1 MRSTFVVA
9 AALAIVAPG
18 VVMAADMPTKAPSPS
33 VVNDWTG
40 FYVGFHGGYGW
51 GRAAMADADLNNPS
65 LNLGEIDPLHAPKF
79 RGSVFGGHAGYNWQW
94 GQRGVAGLEVDYSS
108 SHLQETQTV
117 SGPHDVIGPRTA
129 LPEDGPDTR
138 TLKAKL
144 DRLASARARVGFL
157 VGPEFLLYGTGG
169 VAWGHTNFA
178 DTLVTHFV
186 DPNGSRG
193 VVTGT
198 GRASS
203 NQFGWAAGAGGEWK
217 LWNSGLML
225 RIEYLHYD
233 FGSTSLA
240 FDVIRND
247 IVHLD
252 KLTADVVRGGISYKF

>member
-1 MRSTFVVA
+1 MKRTFVAA

-18 VVMAADMPTKAPSPS
+18 LVIAADMPTKAPAPS
-33 VVNDWTG
+33 SVSDWTG
-40 FYVGFHGGYGW
+40 VYIGFHGGYGW
-51 GRAAMADADLNNPS
+51 GRETIADADLNNQS
-65 LNLGEIDPLHAPKF
+65 LNLHDVDPLHAPKL

-94 GQRGVAGLEVDYSS
+94 GQRGVVGLEIDYSS
-108 SHLQETQTV
+108 ARLQQTQTA
-117 SGPHDVIGPRTA
+117 SGPRDVIGHRDDP
-129 LPEDGPDTR
+129 PEEPDTR

-169 VAWGHTNFA
+169 VAWGHTNFT
-178 DTLVTHFV
+178 DTLVAHFV
-186 DPNGSRG
+186 NPDQTRD
-193 VVTGT
+193 VATAT

-203 NQFGWAAGAGGEWK
+203 NQLGWVAGVGGEWK

-225 RIEYLHYD
+225 RVEYLHYD

-247 IVHLD
+247 NVHLD
-252 KLTADVVRGGISYKF
+252 KLTTDVVRGGISYKF